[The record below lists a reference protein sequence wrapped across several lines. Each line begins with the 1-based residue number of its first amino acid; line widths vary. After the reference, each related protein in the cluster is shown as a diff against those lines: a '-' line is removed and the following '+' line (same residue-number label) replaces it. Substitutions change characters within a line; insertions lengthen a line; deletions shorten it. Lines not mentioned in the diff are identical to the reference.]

1 MFSNLLKN
9 ISILKKF
16 LFINLI
22 FFTIIGLFTFA
33 YLKNVQPNLIKK
45 KSSNHIEIINNTID
59 NLVRLEVAFIEEDIR
74 RFLFSTRFLFQN
86 LDRVIFFDNELNLVG
101 DTDTLDLDPRS
112 FSTRLDLVELEVLNE
127 EKTKEI
133 TETKNI
139 NVGNDNVVSLKD
151 VLFNYVGS
159 KNYGI
164 PFTFTQE
171 EFNKFKLTTIKN
183 VMKDGKNIGYLAIS
197 ENANDV
203 KAAISERETFVIRT
217 AIAVGIVILIF
228 SFVLNR
234 YFLKPIRNLV
244 AYTKT
249 IKEKKP
255 KITNIDA
262 LKLRNDE
269 LGLLSKSLDDMTLEL
284 QKRISQAENFS
295 TDLVH
300 EIRNPLASLKS
311 ASEILHD
318 SNDISQRMKLIN
330 ILSHDVQRI
339 ERLITDYS
347 QMLKDEVALSRE
359 KAKKLD
365 IEPIIKSVVD
375 DFNNIYKVKR
385 GINISYKNDG
395 KNKYFIN
402 GIENRLEQIIANLL
416 DNAISFSDDNK
427 DIIVKVSNLNGEK
440 INIDILDEG
449 QGFKEKDTNKVFKRF
464 YSNRPDKFGQHSG
477 LGLNIVKN
485 LVDLHNG
492 TIKASNRTDKKGAR
506 MEVIFPTV

>member
-59 NLVRLEVAFIEEDIR
+59 NLVRLEVSFVEEDIR
-74 RFLFSTRFLFQN
+74 KFLFSTRFLFQN

-269 LGLLSKSLDDMTLEL
+269 LGLLSNSLDDMTLEL

-318 SNDISQRMKLIN
+318 SNDINQRMKLIN

-359 KAKKLD
+359 KSKKLD

-402 GIENRLEQIIANLL
+402 GIENRIEQIIANLL
-416 DNAISFSDDNK
+416 DNAISFSEDNK
-427 DIIVKVSNLNGEK
+427 DIIVKVSKLNGEK
-440 INIDILDEG
+440 VNIDILDEG
-449 QGFKEKDTNKVFKRF
+449 QGFKEKDTNKVFRRF